1 MSATDNDLQV
11 STTEC
16 KVAFATAADA
26 EYKLADGRVCVH
38 SRTHLRDRSRPHI
51 SAALPVHTIIS
62 SPGERREG
70 RGQQLAVSHTRA

>member
-1 MSATDNDLQV
+1 MSATDNNLQV
-11 STTEC
+11 STIER

-26 EYKLADGRVCVH
+26 EYKLADGRVGVH

-62 SPGERREG
+62 SSGERREG
-70 RGQQLAVSHTRA
+70 RGEQLTVSHTRA

>member
-11 STTEC
+11 FTTER

-26 EYKLADGRVCVH
+26 EYKLADGRVGVR
-38 SRTHLRDRSRPHI
+38 SRLRDRSRPHI

-62 SPGERREG
+62 SPYEWREG
-70 RGQQLAVSHTRA
+70 RGEQLTVSHAGA